1 MREEHA
7 PRGASVTPLRPDR
20 PDAAPR
26 SRAQRVWA
34 ELRRHPYA
42 WLLTIGFAGAGAVL
56 APMLFPGATP
66 AMGIVGGLAFGVYA
80 ALCAVPNKFLG

>member
-1 MREEHA
+1 MQDESASRGARVTRLRPA
-7 PRGASVTPLRPDR
+7 PRGRPG
-20 PDAAPR
+20 
-26 SRAQRVWA
+26 RVWA

-42 WLLTIGFAGAGAVL
+42 WLLTIGFALAGAVL